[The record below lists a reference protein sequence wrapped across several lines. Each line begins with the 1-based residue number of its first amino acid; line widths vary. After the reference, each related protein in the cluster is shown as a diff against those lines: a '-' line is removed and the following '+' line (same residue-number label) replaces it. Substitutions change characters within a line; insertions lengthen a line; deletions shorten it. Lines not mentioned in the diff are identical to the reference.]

1 MKYVITLNGRTYEV
15 EAETA
20 EPLPIDQYD
29 GVYTSESIEQ
39 SVCVDCREQTS
50 SPSGTDSPAEG
61 DTVAAPMP
69 GTIVKINV
77 SVGDAVK
84 KGSVLLVLEA
94 MKMENEI
101 VSPCDGTVATV
112 GVRKGDSVD
121 TNTFMV
127 AIG

>member
-1 MKYVITLNGRTYEV
+1 
-15 EAETA
+15 
-20 EPLPIDQYD
+20 
-29 GVYTSESIEQ
+29 
-39 SVCVDCREQTS
+39 
-50 SPSGTDSPAEG
+50 
-61 DTVAAPMP
+61 MP
-69 GTIVKINV
+69 GTILEVKV
-77 SVGDAVK
+77 KEGDAVK
-84 KGSVLLVLEA
+84 NGQVLVVLEA

>member
-101 VSPCDGTVATV
+101 VAPSDGKISFVAS
-112 GVRKGDSVD
+112 KGASV
-121 TNTFMV
+121 NTGDALAV
-127 AIG
+127 IA

>member
-50 SPSGTDSPAEG
+50 SPSGTDSP
-61 DTVAAPMP
+61 VAAPMP

-101 VSPCDGTVATV
+101 VAAKDGVVARILTN
-112 GVRKGDSVD
+112 KGSAVEA
-121 TNTFMV
+121 NTPLLV
-127 AIG
+127 LK

>member
-20 EPLPIDQYD
+20 EPLPMYQYD
-29 GVYTSESIEQ
+29 GVYTSVSTER
-39 SVCVDCREQTS
+39 SVGGDWREQTA
-50 SPSGTDSPAEG
+50 SPSGTDALAEG

-101 VSPCDGTVATV
+101 VAAKDGVVARILTN
-112 GVRKGDSVD
+112 KGSAVEA
-121 TNTFMV
+121 NTPLLV
-127 AIG
+127 LK